1 MIITAQDLY
10 NFTKCKHRVYLDSN
24 GDPAERAEVSS
35 FVKLLWEMGLQT
47 EQDYLASL
55 GEGEFENLTGLSI
68 DQAAEKTLELMQA
81 GAPLIYQGVLRHDDL
96 SGRPDV
102 LLKRDDAGSG
112 FGDYYYEPVDIKA
125 GRGWE
130 VRDGKKTRFK
140 EHYAFQILFYHKLLG
155 ELQGH
160 LPPTGR
166 IINVDREFEE
176 FDPADFT
183 ISFESAFNEVR
194 KLVNGKETSEPVLGS
209 TCHQCQWYL
218 RCRKWAEDRQDPT
231 LLFFVGK
238 NKFQLKE
245 KGLTTVRDIA
255 RMDIATM
262 LKPANKIPRLGKATL
277 ERMKQ
282 RAEVILAGRPLILP
296 GYTFPRYSLEVY
308 FDIED
313 DPTRDHTY
321 LYGLVEVRDGGA
333 GQYKYFLAERPDGEE
348 QAVRA
353 FWDYL
358 ANLEETVIY
367 VYSHKERSSLKNL
380 MEKYDLDPDVYDK
393 YLGYEYD
400 MYQDLVVKYS
410 DWPTYSYGLKRIA
423 SLTGFSWRDEDPG
436 GANSIAW
443 YNDYLKD
450 TSNQAVLQR
459 ILDYNEDDCRSMITV
474 KRYFEERL

>member
-1 MIITAQDLY
+1 MTITAQELY

-24 GDPAERAEVSS
+24 GDPAERGEVGS

-47 EQDYLASL
+47 EKEFLETL
-55 GEGEFENLTGLSI
+55 GEKNVENLEGLSI
-68 DQAAEKTLELMQA
+68 EQAAVKTLELMQA
-81 GAPLIYQGVLRHDDL
+81 GVPLIYQGALRHEDL

-102 LLKRDDAGSG
+102 LLKRDDAGSR
-112 FGDYYYEPVDIKA
+112 FGEFYYEPIDIKA

-130 VRDGKKTRFK
+130 ERDGKKTRFK
-140 EHYAFQILFYHKLLG
+140 EHYAFQILFYRKLLR
-155 ELQGH
+155 ELQGY
-160 LPPTGR
+160 LPTTGR
-166 IINVDREFEE
+166 IINIDKEFEE

-183 ISFESAFNEVR
+183 IGFEAAFAEVR
-194 KLVNGKETSEPVLGS
+194 NLVCGQETSEPVLGS
-209 TCHQCQWYL
+209 SCGLCQWYL

-245 KGLTTVRDIA
+245 KGFSTVRDIA
-255 RMDIATM
+255 RMDIAAM
-262 LKPANKIPRLGKATL
+262 LKPANKIPRMGKATL

-282 RAEVILAGRPLILP
+282 RAEVVLSGRPLILP
-296 GYTFPRYSLEVY
+296 GYSFPRYSLEVY

-321 LYGLVEVRDGGA
+321 LFGLVEVRDGDA
-333 GQYKYFLAERPDGEE
+333 GQYKYFLAEQPDGEE
-348 QAVRA
+348 QTVRT

-358 ANLEETVIY
+358 AKLEETVIY
-367 VYSHKERSSLKNL
+367 VYSHKERSSLKKL
-380 MEKYDLDPDVYDK
+380 MEKYDLDPDVFDK

-400 MYQDLVVKYS
+400 MYQDLVVKHS

-423 SLTGFSWRDEDPG
+423 SLAGFSWRDEDPG

-450 TSNQAVLQR
+450 PSNQAILQR

-474 KRYFEERL
+474 KRFFEERL